1 MKKNI
6 TINLF
11 GTLYAIDED
20 AYELLQN
27 YLDEMK
33 NYFKRQEGGDEI
45 VDDIEHRVAELL
57 WELKNSGVEAIYID
71 QVKDIIKKIG
81 NPQDLDS
88 QEGSESS
95 QKQQF
100 ADEGNDT
107 GSLLDR
113 YLKSL
118 KGRRLYRD
126 TNDKILG
133 GVCSG
138 ITKYLGGTDPLPLRL
153 IIVLLALFVNFDY
166 LSFFWIS
173 TITYLILWAVMPVP
187 ASPEDRLRMEGKKV
201 TPENLKNQ
209 ILNDAAEKDAS
220 VQVRQSTASGCL
232 GTFLKVII
240 FCFLAFWGIILLIPL
255 FALIVAGVATIAALL
270 GVGSSEI
277 LFEGDQQFLQF
288 LKDNSWLVT
297 TGIVSGILAIVIPL
311 YGILHAMFSSKNM
324 SGKQIVTLLVIW
336 ILSLGIGLGM
346 LVYGAANLEAFREK
360 YPGLALESSPM
371 ITQPYDFKNFTDI
384 ELSENIELYYTQAD
398 TFDVQ
403 AEARE
408 KILNH
413 ADIRLEGYT
422 LRCEGYY
429 LNGKRIKDSD
439 SKIKLYVTAPTL
451 EKIHAQGSCL
461 IIADSVNQHSLDMHL
476 QGASQIDVKKIS
488 VDEMDLKCEGA
499 TYLKDLYVEAQDFK
513 LDAEGAAR
521 GKVTMKGGSCQI
533 KSEGASQL
541 EVDVNCDSL
550 KVDSKGASKI
560 NITGKAK
567 TKVINNDGVS
577 KISTVDLITEQQ

>member
-11 GTLYAIDED
+11 GTLYSIDED

-57 WELKNSGVEAIYID
+57 WEMKNNGVEAINID

-81 NPQDLDS
+81 NPRDLDS
-88 QEGSESS
+88 QEGNESS
-95 QKQQF
+95 QKHQF
-100 ADEGNDT
+100 AEEGSDT

-138 ITKYLGGTDPLPLRL
+138 ITKYLGGNDPLPLRL
-153 IIVLLALFVNFDY
+153 IIVLLALFANFDY
-166 LSFFWIS
+166 LSFFWFAVIA
-173 TITYLILWAVMPVP
+173 YLILWIVMPIP
-187 ASPEDRLRMEGKKV
+187 ASPEDKLRMEGKKV
-201 TPENLKNQ
+201 TPENLKDQ
-209 ILNDAAEKDAS
+209 ILDDAAEKYS
-220 VQVRQSTASGCL
+220 TVQVKQSTASGCL
-232 GTFLKVII
+232 GTFMKVII
-240 FCFLAFWGIILLIPL
+240 FCTLAFCGLILLIPL
-255 FALIVAGVATIAALL
+255 LALLVAGVATIAALL

-277 LFEGDQQFLQF
+277 LFEGDPQALQF
-288 LKDNSWLVT
+288 LKDNSWVIT
-297 TGIVSGILAIVIPL
+297 TGIVSGILAIVIPI
-311 YGILHAMFSSKNM
+311 YGILHALFSSKDM
-324 SGKQIVTLLVIW
+324 SGKQIATLLVIW
-336 ILSLGIGLGM
+336 ILSLALGLGT
-346 LVYGAANLEAFREK
+346 LVYGMANWEAFREK
-360 YPGLALESSPM
+360 YPGLALESSPL

-403 AEARE
+403 AEAHE
-408 KILNH
+408 KILNK

-429 LNGKRIKDSD
+429 LNGKRIKNSD

-451 EKIHAQGSCL
+451 EKIHAQGNCL

-476 QGASQIDVKKIS
+476 EGASKIDIKKIS

-499 TYLKDLYVEAQDFK
+499 SYLKDLYVEAQDFK
-513 LDAEGAAR
+513 LDTEGAAR
-521 GKVTMKGGSCQI
+521 GKVTMKGGFCKI
-533 KSEGASQL
+533 NSEGASQL
-541 EVDVNCDSL
+541 ELDVDCDDL
-550 KVDSKGASKI
+550 NVDSKGASKI
-560 NITGKAK
+560 NITGKTK
-567 TKVINNDGVS
+567 TKVINNEGVS
-577 KISTVDLITEQQ
+577 KISTVDLITK